1 MTKSKKQKKR
11 DKAYRE
17 GKPISYDPETFDY
30 AAYEHNKKMAHC
42 KKDSY
47 VAPGELKK
55 GDTVCLVRISPKK
68 KKDPWKK
75 WSVQYVD
82 EGNGFIQLGNHKKFD
97 KEGAERNASFIR
109 SHNFPIT
116 DIWNLDLAFTEF
128 FLPRL
133 KVFIESTRYST
144 PVKTK
149 VLDNGETSIE
159 GMSEEEWNDILIRM
173 YEGLALTCDGDEA
186 ASIRRRLRK
195 ENPDA
200 NQSDLWQLES
210 KMEQDGRSLFSQY
223 FFDLWD

>member
-1 MTKSKKQKKR
+1 M
-11 DKAYRE
+11 
-17 GKPISYDPETFDY
+17 
-30 AAYEHNKKMAHC
+30 
-42 KKDSY
+42 
-47 VAPGELKK
+47 
-55 GDTVCLVRISPKK
+55 
-68 KKDPWKK
+68 
-75 WSVQYVD
+75 
-82 EGNGFIQLGNHKKFD
+82 
-97 KEGAERNASFIR
+97 
-109 SHNFPIT
+109 
-116 DIWNLDLAFTEF
+116 
-128 FLPRL
+128 
-133 KVFIESTRYST
+133 
-144 PVKTK
+144 KTK